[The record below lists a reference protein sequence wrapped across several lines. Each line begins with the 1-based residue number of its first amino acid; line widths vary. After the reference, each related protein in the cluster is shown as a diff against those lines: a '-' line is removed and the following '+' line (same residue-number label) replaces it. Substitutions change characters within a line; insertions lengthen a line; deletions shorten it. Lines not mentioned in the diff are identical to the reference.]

1 MGKVQGYLA
10 AATLFLIAGLSGGL
24 WLVCGLAAFAALAVG
39 SGIVAVMGMIATFRI
54 RLVGRR

>member
-1 MGKVQGYLA
+1 MQGYLA
-10 AATLFLIAGLSGGL
+10 AAMLCLIAGLSGGL